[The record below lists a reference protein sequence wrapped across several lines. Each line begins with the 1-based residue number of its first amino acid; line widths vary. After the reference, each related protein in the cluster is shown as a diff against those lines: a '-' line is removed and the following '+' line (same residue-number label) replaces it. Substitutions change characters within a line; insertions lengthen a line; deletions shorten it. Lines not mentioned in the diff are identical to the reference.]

1 MIAVFV
7 LKSLSKEMSDLSD
20 KLDWVF
26 IVIMPNYCFSSALQ
40 SLYNNYNS
48 LKLCTIMVDEGY
60 CASLPKGVENYCCI
74 GEYCSL
80 QAHNYYGYND
90 SLDAHHGSFYKLT
103 HHCSMF
109 VRCTSL

>member
-7 LKSLSKEMSDLSD
+7 LKFLSKEMSDLSD
-20 KLDWVF
+20 TLDWVF

-60 CASLPKGVENYCCI
+60 CASLPKGAENYCCI
-74 GEYCSL
+74 GEYRYLQTCSYYDYDGSLNPHHSSLSPLLHVCSL
-80 QAHNYYGYND
+80 
-90 SLDAHHGSFYKLT
+90 T
-103 HHCSMF
+103 
-109 VRCTSL
+109 V